1 MSCGPL
7 AGWPPVAGAPLT
19 MTTSWKTASRT
30 YLSVYFN
37 LDRLEDVEVLGLVY
51 ALPPSWRGRAI
62 KAVLRAGLR
71 AYLDVHH
78 ADRPALDRQAV
89 RALVAAR
96 GPGRRPRHRGAGVA
110 TPLPGQRPHGPA
122 SENEAEP
129 VTRPDPLDG
138 RRADEGSPESSPDT
152 GARLD
157 RLLRSFL
164 R

>member
-1 MSCGPL
+1 
-7 AGWPPVAGAPLT
+7 
-19 MTTSWKTASRT
+19 MTTSGGSASRT

-51 ALPPSWRGRAI
+51 ALPSSWRGRAI

-71 AYLDVHH
+71 AYLEAHH

-96 GPGRRPRHRGAGVA
+96 GPGRRRRHRGEGVP
-110 TPLPGQRPHGPA
+110 TPLPEDRPLGAA
-122 SENEAEP
+122 SGKDAEP
-129 VTRPDPLDG
+129 ATRADPLDG
-138 RRADEGSPESSPDT
+138 GRADEESPESPRDT